1 LANNINYTYVVA
13 GFKLAFLFRGENME
27 VSAFLKGM
35 GLGGGLII
43 AIGSQNAYLLRQAL
57 KREFVLTCIA
67 ICVVCDVVLIGAGV
81 AGMGQLIV
89 GAPALLLWIKI
100 AGAGFLFW
108 YGLRAARSA
117 LNPAAM
123 ATVDGAAP
131 AIDRRTVIAAMLAFS
146 LLNPHVYLDT
156 VVLLGSI
163 GGQQAGNGRWYFAF
177 GAMLA
182 SLLWFTSLGLGARY
196 LTPVFAKPRAWQ
208 ILDGI
213 IALVMFALA
222 ISLF

>member
-1 LANNINYTYVVA
+1 
-13 GFKLAFLFRGENME
+13 ME

-35 GLGGGLII
+35 GLGGGLIV

-67 ICVVCDVVLIGAGV
+67 ICIACDIVLIAAGV
-81 AGMGQLIV
+81 AGMGQLIT
-89 GAPALLLWIKI
+89 GAPSLLLWIKI

-117 LNPAAM
+117 LNPTAM
-123 ATVDGAAP
+123 TAGEEVTAGN
-131 AIDRRTVIAAMLAFS
+131 RRNVIAAMLAFS

-163 GGQQAGNGRWYFAF
+163 GGQQAGSGRWYFMF

-182 SLLWFTSLGLGARY
+182 SAIWFSTLGLGARY
-196 LTPVFAKPRAWQ
+196 LTPMFAKPRSWQ
-208 ILDGI
+208 ILDAI
-213 IALVMFALA
+213 IAAVMWTLA
-222 ISLF
+222 ASLFI

>member
-1 LANNINYTYVVA
+1 M
-13 GFKLAFLFRGENME
+13 ENSME

-67 ICVVCDVVLIGAGV
+67 ICIICDIILIGAGV

-89 GAPALLLWIKI
+89 EAPALLFWIKI
-100 AGAGFLFW
+100 SGAGFLFW

-117 LNPAAM
+117 LNPGAM
-123 ATVDGAAP
+123 TAGDHTP
-131 AIDRRTVIAAMLAFS
+131 AGDRNTVIAAMLAFS

-163 GGQQAGNGRWYFAF
+163 GGQQAGNGRLYFAL

-182 SLLWFTSLGLGARY
+182 SALWFSTLGL
-196 LTPVFAKPRAWQ
+196 
-208 ILDGI
+208 
-213 IALVMFALA
+213 
-222 ISLF
+222 

>member
-1 LANNINYTYVVA
+1 
-13 GFKLAFLFRGENME
+13 ME
-27 VSAFLKGM
+27 ATAFLKGI
-35 GLGGGLII
+35 GLGGSLIV

-57 KREFVLTCIA
+57 KQEFVLTCIA
-67 ICVVCDVVLIGAGV
+67 ICVICDVVLIGAGV

-89 GAPALLLWIKI
+89 EAPALLFWIKI

-117 LNPAAM
+117 FNPGIMEANENSAA
-123 ATVDGAAP
+123 G
-131 AIDRRTVIAAMLAFS
+131 DRRTVIAAMLAFS

-163 GGQQAGNGRWYFAF
+163 GGQQAGNGRWYFAL

-182 SLLWFTSLGLGARY
+182 SLLWFGSLGLGARY

-208 ILDGI
+208 ILDGV
-213 IALVMFALA
+213 IALVMWALA
-222 ISLF
+222 ISLFL

>member
-1 LANNINYTYVVA
+1 
-13 GFKLAFLFRGENME
+13 ME
-27 VSAFLKGM
+27 ATAFLKGI
-35 GLGGGLII
+35 GLGSSLII

-67 ICVVCDVVLIGAGV
+67 ICIICDMALIAAGV
-81 AGMGQLIV
+81 AGMGRLITE
-89 GAPALLLWIKI
+89 APTLLFWIKM

-117 LNPAAM
+117 LKPSAM
-123 ATVDGAAP
+123 VTADNYTAT
-131 AIDRRTVIAAMLAFS
+131 DRKAVIATMLAFS

-163 GGQQAGNGRWYFAF
+163 GGQQPGDGRLYFAL

-182 SLLWFTSLGLGARY
+182 SAIWFSCLGLGARY
-196 LTPVFAKPRAWQ
+196 LTPIFARPEAWR

-213 IALVMFALA
+213 IAVVMWTLA
-222 ISLF
+222 FSLFV

>member
-1 LANNINYTYVVA
+1 
-13 GFKLAFLFRGENME
+13 ME

-67 ICVVCDVVLIGAGV
+67 ICIICDVILIGAGV
-81 AGMGQLIV
+81 AGMGKLITE
-89 GAPALLLWIKI
+89 APGLLLWIKI
-100 AGAGFLFW
+100 TGAIFLIW
-108 YGLRAARSA
+108 YGVRAARSA
-117 LNPAAM
+117 FNPSAM
-123 ATVDGAAP
+123 ATAEGGSVNN
-131 AIDRRTVIAAMLAFS
+131 RRAVIAAMLAFS

-163 GGQQAGNGRWYFAF
+163 GGQQPGNGRWYFML

-182 SLLWFTSLGLGARY
+182 SAIWFSTLGLGARY
-196 LTPVFAKPRAWQ
+196 LTPLFAKPQAWQ

-213 IALVMFALA
+213 IALVMWTLA
-222 ISLF
+222 ASLFI

>member
-1 LANNINYTYVVA
+1 
-13 GFKLAFLFRGENME
+13 ME
-27 VSAFLKGM
+27 ATAFLKGI
-35 GLGGGLII
+35 GLGGSLIV

-67 ICVVCDVVLIGAGV
+67 ICVICDVVLIGAGV
-81 AGMGQLIV
+81 AGMGQLITE
-89 GAPALLLWIKI
+89 APALLFWIKI

-117 LNPAAM
+117 LNPGAM
-123 ATVDGAAP
+123 TAGDSAP
-131 AIDRRTVIAAMLAFS
+131 VGDRRTVIAAMLAFS

-163 GGQQAGNGRWYFAF
+163 GGQQAGNGRLYFAL

-182 SLLWFTSLGLGARY
+182 SLLWFSSLGFGARY

-208 ILDGI
+208 ILDGV
-213 IALVMFALA
+213 IALVMWGLA
-222 ISLF
+222 ISLFA

>member
-1 LANNINYTYVVA
+1 
-13 GFKLAFLFRGENME
+13 ME
-27 VSAFLKGM
+27 ASAFLKGI
-35 GLGGGLII
+35 GLGGSLIV

-57 KREFVLTCIA
+57 KRELVLTCIV
-67 ICVVCDVVLIGAGV
+67 ICILCDVTLIAAGV
-81 AGMGQLIV
+81 AGMGKLISE
-89 GAPALLLWIKI
+89 APALLFWIKI

-117 LNPAAM
+117 INPGAM
-123 ATVDGAAP
+123 ATPESNAES
-131 AIDRRTVIAAMLAFS
+131 DRKKVIATMLAFS

-163 GGQQAGNGRWYFAF
+163 GGQQGGNGSLYFAL

-182 SLLWFTSLGLGARY
+182 SVIWFAGLGLGARY
-196 LTPVFAKPRAWQ
+196 LAPVFARPHAWR

-213 IALVMFALA
+213 IAIVMWSLA
-222 ISLF
+222 ISLFL